1 VSGSSMSEQAR
12 DCWTLWPPFGGS
24 RFGKGSSHRRR
35 WGAVRRYRCVPVH
48 RPQPGDGP
56 SLSVIMNPGRFNHE
70 PSGLVF
76 CRSPG
81 PDRRT
86 RVSQGGQP
94 CADIMN
100 LAGFIMNPLG
110 WCFVRRQRLLC
121 SCVAMTGFVM
131 GFRAIPLT
139 VAATGSPTIRG
150 LCTEWQAIETAPPPR
165 AACRRLAACEPAI
178 ADLLRQ
184 RRSAIAQLV
193 A

>member
-1 VSGSSMSEQAR
+1 MSGSSMSEQAR

-76 CRSPG
+76 YRSHS

-86 RVSQGGQP
+86 RVCQGGQP

-100 LAGFIMNPLG
+100 LAGSIMNPLAG
-110 WCFVRRQRLLC
+110 VL
-121 SCVAMTGFVM
+121 S
-131 GFRAIPLT
+131 
-139 VAATGSPTIRG
+139 AANDWS
-150 LCTEWQAIETAPPPR
+150 EVVW
-165 AACRRLAACEPAI
+165 
-178 ADLLRQ
+178 
-184 RRSAIAQLV
+184 S
-193 A
+193 

>member
-1 VSGSSMSEQAR
+1 MSGSSMSEQTR

-35 WGAVRRYRCVPVH
+35 WGAVRRNRCVPVH

-94 CADIMN
+94 CAHIMN
-100 LAGFIMNPLG
+100 LADFIMNPLG

-121 SCVAMTGFVM
+121 GCVAVTGFVM
-131 GFRAIPLT
+131 GFRAIPLI
-139 VAATGSPTIRG
+139 VAAKGSVTIQRLG
-150 LCTEWQAIETAPPPR
+150 TEWQAIGAAPPPR
-165 AACRRLAACEPAI
+165 AAYHRLAACEPAI
-178 ADLLRQ
+178 ANALRQ
-184 RRSAIAQLV
+184 RRSAIAQLL